1 MLAWGDRVNG
11 FNDEEIRAVIAYI
24 RWLGG
29 NIQAQPD
36 SKAQLWARGDA
47 SYGATLFTSNCAG
60 CHGKNGVGADG
71 PALNNK
77 MFLSSVSDT
86 FLVGT
91 ITRGRSGTV
100 MQGFGDPSPIRRA
113 LTQAEVESIVVYIR
127 SLGAK

>member
-11 FNDEEIRAVIAYI
+11 FNDDELRAVIAYI
-24 RWLGG
+24 RKLGG
-29 NIQAQPD
+29 NVQPQQD
-36 SKAQLWARGDA
+36 ARPQLWATGDSA
-47 SYGATLFTSNCAG
+47 LGATLFASNCSG

-71 PALNNK
+71 PALSNK

-100 MQGFGDPSPIRRA
+100 MLGFGDPSPIRRA
-113 LTQAEVESIVVYIR
+113 LTKAEVESIVVYLR
-127 SLGAK
+127 SLTVK